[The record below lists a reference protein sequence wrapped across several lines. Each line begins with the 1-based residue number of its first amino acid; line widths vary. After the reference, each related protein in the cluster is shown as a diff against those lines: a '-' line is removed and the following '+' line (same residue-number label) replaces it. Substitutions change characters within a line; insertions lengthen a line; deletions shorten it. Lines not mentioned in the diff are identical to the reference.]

1 MSKVLAYYHIVFCTK
16 ERCMTLPLE
25 QCEHLYR
32 FIWKELTDNK
42 CRLLRIGGIQ
52 NHIHMLIELHP
63 NISLSLLMQ
72 HIKSHTSGWL
82 KSDGRFPDF
91 SGWAREYYAST
102 ISAEQKS
109 PVIEYIKNQH
119 QHHLQISFDNEL
131 QSMYR
136 ASGLNYDDRDMR

>member
-1 MSKVLAYYHIVFCTK
+1 
-16 ERCMTLPLE
+16 MTLPLE